1 MKPQWLDRNLIRS
14 PYHPTLCTTPAG
26 FAHVLKYL
34 KVPQDQT
41 PAFVTGGRNA
51 TVHYFESPQRNLC
64 AVACISPTAEAEPIQ
79 IAALL
84 VHEAVHIWQA
94 VREDLNERSP
104 SSEFEAY
111 AIQAISQELMYEYAR
126 QAVTAAKP
134 PRSRRAAKR
143 TRRTA

>member
-1 MKPQWLDRNLIRS
+1 MKPQWLDRRLIVS
-14 PYHPTLCTTPAG
+14 PYYMTLCTTPAG
-26 FAHVLKYL
+26 FARVLKHL

-41 PAFVTGGRNA
+41 PAFVTGGKNA
-51 TVHYFESPQRNLC
+51 TVHYFESGEGNRC
-64 AVACISPTAEAEPIQ
+64 AVVCISPTAEAEPIQ

-84 VHEAVHIWQA
+84 VHEAVHVWQA
-94 VREDLNERSP
+94 AREDLNERSP

-126 QAVTAAKP
+126 QAITAAKP
-134 PRSRRAAKR
+134 RRPRRAVKR